1 MEIKLAIA
9 FTGVR
14 LINVNCVFGLRLVLV
29 LVRNG
34 ILVLRVIGDIIDK

>member
-14 LINVNCVFGLRLVLV
+14 LINVNSVFGLRLVLV